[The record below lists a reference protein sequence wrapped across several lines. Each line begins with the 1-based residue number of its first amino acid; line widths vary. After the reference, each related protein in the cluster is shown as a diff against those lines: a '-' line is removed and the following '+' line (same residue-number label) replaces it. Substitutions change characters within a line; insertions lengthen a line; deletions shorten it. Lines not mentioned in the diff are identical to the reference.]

1 MAQLNIVLGLGSNLG
16 DRLANLRRAAS
27 ELGASKQITILR
39 RSNVV
44 ESEAV
49 GGPPQPDYLNA
60 AVLVETALA
69 PIDLLAR
76 ARSLEALLGRV
87 RPDPERWGPR
97 TIDIDLLWAR
107 GLVLDQAE
115 LDLPHP
121 RLIDRAFALQP
132 LLELVPDASDPC
144 TGLRYADLPAASWVL
159 RKVAAL

>member
-1 MAQLNIVLGLGSNLG
+1 MAQLKIVLGLGSNLG

-27 ELGASKQITILR
+27 ELAASAHITVLS
-39 RSNVV
+39 RSSVV

-49 GGPPQPDYLNA
+49 GGPPQPDFLNA

-69 PIDLLAR
+69 PADLLATT
-76 ARSLEALLGRV
+76 RSIEAALGRI

-97 TIDIDLLWAR
+97 TMDIDLLWAR
-107 GLVLDQAE
+107 GLVVDEPDLT
-115 LDLPHP
+115 LPHP
-121 RLIDRAFALQP
+121 RLSERAFALQP
-132 LLELVPDASDPC
+132 LLELVPDARDPR

>member
-16 DRLANLRRAAS
+16 DRLANLRRASS
-27 ELGASKQITILR
+27 ELEASKGITTVR

-60 AVLVETALA
+60 AVLVETALTPA
-69 PIDLLAR
+69 ELLAR
-76 ARSLEALLGRV
+76 ARSIEALLGRV

-107 GLVLDQAE
+107 GLVIDEADLE
-115 LDLPHP
+115 LPHP

-144 TGLRYADLPAASWVL
+144 TGLRYGDLPAASWVL